1 MAYQDVAC
9 AIPARMASMTA
20 ESSTSVFSEAA
31 GTRQSADVGPVLD
44 EGTICLEADVTD
56 ASILAE
62 LGIHVRNFGV
72 VGEAGTQFAE
82 VAPGTLCA
90 FSPET
95 QLVDGVW
102 GRDSVVSETNRLS
115 AVGAAGTTADRVALA
130 FAILSDLDMRSSPL
144 LPFGS
149 VPRVAL
155 PAFPTAQN
163 SQLSGGFADNFAR
176 THSAREKLLITSLCI
191 FLERVSVMIL
201 LIPSVCI
208 AILLR
213 ANSRQK
219 E

>member
-1 MAYQDVAC
+1 MTCQDVAC

-62 LGIHVRNFGV
+62 LGINVRSFGV

-102 GRDSVVSETNRLS
+102 GRDSVVSETSKFS
-115 AVGAAGTTADRVALA
+115 AGGAAGTTADRVAFAFNGDLA
-130 FAILSDLDMRSSPL
+130 MGSSPL
-144 LPFGS
+144 LHQRG
-149 VPRVAL
+149 VLRDACL
-155 PAFPTAQN
+155 PAFPTAQT
-163 SQLSGGFADNFAR
+163 SQLNVFGKDGANVFAR
-176 THSAREKLLITSLCI
+176 DSQYS
-191 FLERVSVMIL
+191 
-201 LIPSVCI
+201 
-208 AILLR
+208 
-213 ANSRQK
+213 
-219 E
+219 